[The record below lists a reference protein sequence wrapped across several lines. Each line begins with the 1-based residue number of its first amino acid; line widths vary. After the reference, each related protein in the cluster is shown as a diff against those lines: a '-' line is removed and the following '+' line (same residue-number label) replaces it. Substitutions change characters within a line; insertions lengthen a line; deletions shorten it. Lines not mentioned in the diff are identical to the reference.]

1 MYTAQADLSSNPI
14 EIDLTDGVL
23 KNFDAILDFITDICK
38 VSNAFISIKLKHK
51 DFIISKKGLDNFNT
65 PNTIKYFKELTS
77 KQEILVFP
85 AINRNCNYLLDGN
98 EKPFTF
104 CRLSQIHQINYW

>member
-23 KNFDAILDFITDICK
+23 KNNFNAILDFITDICK

-51 DFIISKKGLDNFNT
+51 DFIISKKGFNFNT
-65 PNTIKYFKELTS
+65 QIQLNTL
-77 KQEILVFP
+77 
-85 AINRNCNYLLDGN
+85 RNLQN
-98 EKPFTF
+98 KKF
-104 CRLSQIHQINYW
+104 

>member
-1 MYTAQADLSSNPI
+1 MLFCITNTNLCIKRNWNKLNVYSTSRPKFESY

-23 KNFDAILDFITDICK
+23 KNNFNAILDFITDICK

-65 PNTIKYFKELTS
+65 PNTIL
-77 KQEILVFP
+77 
-85 AINRNCNYLLDGN
+85 
-98 EKPFTF
+98 
-104 CRLSQIHQINYW
+104 

>member
-23 KNFDAILDFITDICK
+23 KNNFNAILDFITDICK

-51 DFIISKKGLDNFNT
+51 DFIISKKGFNFNT
-65 PNTIKYFKELTS
+65 QIQIKYFKELT

-98 EKPFTF
+98 ETF
-104 CRLSQIHQINYW
+104 HLLQAFPKSIK